1 MLELKN
7 VSVRYGT
14 AEAVKNI
21 SLILEQGS
29 VVSVIGANGAGKSTI
44 LRAISGLVPIYS
56 GQVFFQ
62 NIQIDRLS
70 IDKIVRMG
78 IAHVPEGRKLFGYMS
93 VIANLKLGAYLR
105 RDKNGVDQDLDRVFE
120 IFPRLK
126 ERTAQISGSL
136 SGGEQQ
142 MLAIGRA
149 LMARPKLLIM
159 DEPSLGLAPVIIDT
173 VAEAI
178 LEINNIGIAVLLV
191 EQNAGLVSQ
200 VSKKCYVIEV
210 GQVVLQGD
218 IKDLM
223 ADDSVRRAFLG

>member
-1 MLELKN
+1 MSKVPWSAL
-7 VSVRYGT
+7 S
-14 AEAVKNI
+14 
-21 SLILEQGS
+21 
-29 VVSVIGANGAGKSTI
+29 GANGAGKSTI

-142 MLAIGRA
+142 MLAIG
-149 LMARPKLLIM
+149 
-159 DEPSLGLAPVIIDT
+159 
-173 VAEAI
+173 
-178 LEINNIGIAVLLV
+178 
-191 EQNAGLVSQ
+191 
-200 VSKKCYVIEV
+200 
-210 GQVVLQGD
+210 
-218 IKDLM
+218 
-223 ADDSVRRAFLG
+223 